1 MKSNQSGQ
9 AIIFSVFFPF
19 FTYVYAFSK
28 KRIEILKYALPI
40 FYGLIGYTFQ
50 LRGESDAYRAV
61 EQFDRILASQGFS
74 FFEYFINKVINFK
87 SEGTEVYYDLLCYIT
102 SFFIDDW
109 RFFFMLN
116 GFISGTIIFNI
127 VKTINDKF
135 PNVSSLVL
143 VLISLI
149 LMPITLLNGRFW
161 LSSSFLV
168 LMILKYIESSKIKY
182 ILLSFLCVFIHQ
194 GLALACILFALY
206 HFIKF
211 SRNAI
216 FGIYIVSLL
225 YAGSGSNFIGN
236 ALNIFSGKV
245 ADQIEGYARIDVEEH
260 VQRTLESR
268 SQNFRIY
275 SMRNTVLNITVLTS
289 MFFIFFSNKKNTN
302 EFLVQVALIAL
313 LFFAFSNFTSS
324 IASLGG
330 RYLRIGLMI
339 GVIPLL
345 LSLGDIKLRLVRYSL
360 ISALTLSY
368 IIDLRLDGE
377 QLYGLI
383 FLAGYPQSF
392 ISIPELTIL
401 EIIK

>member
-1 MKSNQSGQ
+1 MKSKQFL
-9 AIIFSVFFPF
+9 ILSVLFPF
-19 FTYVYAFSK
+19 FTYVYALRK
-28 KRIEILKYALPI
+28 KSMVLLKFTLPI

-50 LRGESDAYRAV
+50 LRGGSDAFRAV
-61 EQFDRILASQGFS
+61 DQFEGILASQGFN

-87 SEGTEVYYDLLCYIT
+87 SEGTEVYYDLLCYFT

-168 LMILKYIESSKIKY
+168 LMVLKYIETKKVKY
-182 ILLSFLCVFIHQ
+182 ILLSFLCVFIHE
-194 GLALACILFALY
+194 GLSLACIIFVLF

-211 SRNAI
+211 SKYTI
-216 FGIYIVSLL
+216 FGIYILSLL
-225 YAGSGSNFIGN
+225 YAGTGSNFVGN
-236 ALNIFSGKV
+236 ALNMFSGNV
-245 ADQIEGYARIDVEEH
+245 ADKIEGYARIDVDESNR
-260 VQRTLESR
+260 QTLESR

-275 SMRNTVLNITVLTS
+275 SMRNTVLNISVLTS
-289 MFFIFFSNKKNTN
+289 MFFIFFYNKRSTN
-302 EFLVQVALIAL
+302 EILFQVALIAL
-313 LFFAFSNFTSS
+313 LFISFSNFTSS

-345 LSLGDIKLRLVRYSL
+345 LSIGDIKIRLVRNSL
-360 ISALTLSY
+360 ILALTFTY
-368 IIDLRLDGE
+368 IIDLRLDAE

-383 FLAGYPQSF
+383 FFMGYPQSF
-392 ISIPELTIL
+392 FTVPELTIL

>member
-1 MKSNQSGQ
+1 
-9 AIIFSVFFPF
+9 
-19 FTYVYAFSK
+19 
-28 KRIEILKYALPI
+28 
-40 FYGLIGYTFQ
+40 
-50 LRGESDAYRAV
+50 
-61 EQFDRILASQGFS
+61 
-74 FFEYFINKVINFK
+74 
-87 SEGTEVYYDLLCYIT
+87 
-102 SFFIDDW
+102 
-109 RFFFMLN
+109 MLN

-168 LMILKYIESSKIKY
+168 LMVLKYIETKKVKY
-182 ILLSFLCVFIHQ
+182 ILLSFLCVIIHQ
-194 GLALACILFALY
+194 GLSLACIIFVLF

-211 SRNAI
+211 SKYTI
-216 FGIYIVSLL
+216 FGIYILSLL
-225 YAGSGSNFIGN
+225 YAGTGSNFVGN
-236 ALNIFSGKV
+236 ALNMFSGNV
-245 ADQIEGYARIDVEEH
+245 ADKIEGYARIDVDESNR
-260 VQRTLESR
+260 QTLESR

-275 SMRNTVLNITVLTS
+275 SMRNTVLNISVLTS
-289 MFFIFFSNKKNTN
+289 MFFIFFYNKRSTN
-302 EFLVQVALIAL
+302 EILFQVALIAL
-313 LFFAFSNFTSS
+313 LFISFSNFTSS

-345 LSLGDIKLRLVRYSL
+345 LSIGEIKIRLVRNSL
-360 ISALTLSY
+360 ILALTFTY
-368 IIDLRLDGE
+368 IIDLRLDAE

-383 FLAGYPQSF
+383 FFMGYPQSF
-392 ISIPELTIL
+392 FTVPELTIL